1 MQCAYTHRIGTFRNN
16 RIFVDERRRKIAG
29 LIATHGRVSVSELAA
44 RFQVSEVTI
53 RKDLTRLE
61 AERGLLRVHGGA
73 ILESAESKP
82 PWAATTSAEPA
93 FQVRE
98 RANRAEKQA
107 IGALAAELIADGDSI
122 ALDAS
127 TTALEVARHLRDRQ
141 ELTVITN
148 GIRIASE
155 LAGRPGI
162 TVLMPGGRLRWE
174 AFSLVGSWGGPL
186 LEKVNIQKAF
196 VGAVGVTLEE
206 GLTDASLEEAEIKR
220 AMVQTAR
227 EVVAIV
233 DHTKFDRVTFATFC
247 AISQVRLL
255 ITDDQ
260 APAGIVARIE
270 DLGVEV
276 RRAPR
281 PVAERRGSIA

>member
-1 MQCAYTHRIGTFRNN
+1 M
-16 RIFVDERRRKIAG
+16 
-29 LIATHGRVSVSELAA
+29 SVSELAA
-44 RFQVSEVTI
+44 RFDVSEVTI
-53 RKDLTRLE
+53 RKDLARLE
-61 AERGLLRVHGGA
+61 AEYGLLRVHGGA
-73 ILESAESKP
+73 ILTAGEPLP
-82 PWAATTSAEPA
+82 PWAPTRSAEPA
-93 FQVRE
+93 FQLRE
-98 RANRAEKQA
+98 RANRAEKLA
-107 IGALAAELIADGDSI
+107 IGALAAELVADGDSI

-127 TTALEVARHLRDRQ
+127 TTALELARHLRNRQ

-206 GLTDASLEEAEIKR
+206 GLTDATQEEAEIKR

-227 EVVAIV
+227 EVIAIV
-233 DHTKFDRVTFATFC
+233 DHTKFRRVAFATFC
-247 AISQVRLL
+247 AISKVRLL
-255 ITDDQ
+255 LTDEG
-260 APAGIVARIE
+260 APADMVEEIE
-270 DLGVEV
+270 GLGVEV

-281 PVAERRGSIA
+281 PAVEPA